1 MLGQNWGNV
10 KELTLNDV
18 VVPNV
23 GKLGGLSLTCDH
35 IDTVVLICAL
45 MGLYDLEEDILLV
58 KTRVLSKG
66 SWDNKECI
74 SESLDSKS
82 SLTRDVLFHPVD

>member
-66 SWDNKECI
+66 AGDNE
-74 SESLDSKS
+74 ESIGEGVNTELG
-82 SLTRDVLFHPVD
+82 LT